1 MKPHLMWLRSLRR
14 LTIKIIIILA
24 MSIEYTASDRTP
36 TSVWDG
42 DVQTARRL
50 FLLESPFLTKATEFS
65 PWP

>member
-24 MSIEYTASDRTP
+24 MSIEYTESDRTP
-36 TSVWDG
+36 TSVWVG
-42 DVQTARRL
+42 NVRTTRRL
-50 FLLESPFLTKATEFS
+50 FRLESPLLTKATEFS

>member
-24 MSIEYTASDRTP
+24 MSIEYTESDRTP
-36 TSVWDG
+36 TSVWVG
-42 DVQTARRL
+42 NVRTTRRL
-50 FLLESPFLTKATEFS
+50 FRLEIPLLTKATEFS